1 MADYDIIVVGA
12 GNAALAAAVSA
23 RENGARVL
31 VLEKAPKNMRGGNTH
46 WSGGLFRFAYGE
58 PQNVKPLIPE
68 AEHQHENFYE
78 GIKPYS
84 VEDFHEDLMRVTNGR
99 TDPVLSRVIVE
110 NSKDTVFWMGEVGGI
125 EMEPA
130 ISVAA
135 VRKGN
140 GFVWLRGLVLRAV
153 HEGVGL
159 STSWFNTC
167 EKMGIE
173 VRYESAALSLVLND
187 GGRVCGVKVRD
198 ALGIRSISADAV
210 ILGCGGFEANAQM
223 RTQHIGPLLG
233 EAKVRG
239 TPHNQGDG
247 LRMALDI
254 GAMPWGQWSGCH
266 ATPISADWGDFAPRE
281 MTDRS
286 NRLSYPYAVMI
297 NRAGRRFVDEGE
309 NTQLMTYA
317 KFGRAILAQPGSKA
331 YQIFDSSVV
340 HLLEPRY
347 STSKPISADSLPAL
361 IDQLDIDNKEQ
372 AKATL
377 AQYNA
382 AARLLPG
389 QAVQLSGSVEKNNR
403 TETDEGYESFNLA
416 DAAGKKSASSVN
428 SVNSV
433 NSASGSSSSSI
444 DFLKNFDPTRLDGL
458 ATQGLDLNK
467 TNWALPLVKPP
478 FVAYSATGGI
488 TFTFGGLRI
497 NEQAEVI
504 GTDWRPIP
512 GLYACGEMVGGL
524 YYDNYPAGT
533 GLVSGATIGRI
544 AGRSAALRKPLL
556 DQPSPG
562 RAAPNGATSSGEVSS
577 AALMPQHDSAPT
589 AGRLEGWVP

>member
-1 MADYDIIVVGA
+1 MADYDVIVVGA

-23 RENGARVL
+23 REHGAQVL

-46 WSGGLFRFAYGE
+46 WSGGLFRFAYGD
-58 PQNVKPLIPE
+58 PQDVKPLIPD
-68 AEHQHENFYE
+68 AESHHENFYE

-99 TDPVLSRVIVE
+99 SDPVLSRVIVE
-110 NSKDTVFWMGEVGGI
+110 NSKDTVFWMKNTGHV

-140 GFVWLRGLVLRAV
+140 RLVWLRGLVVRAV

-159 STSWFNTC
+159 SGSWFKTC
-167 EKMGIE
+167 QTMGVE
-173 VRYESAALSLVLND
+173 VRYDSAALSLVVD
-187 GGRVCGVKVRD
+187 DKGRVSGVKVRD
-198 ALGIRSISADAV
+198 ANGIQTISADAV
-210 ILGCGGFEANAQM
+210 VLGCGGFEANSQM

-266 ATPISADWGDFAPRE
+266 ATPISADWGDFAPRK

-317 KFGRAILAQPGSKA
+317 KFGRAILAQPGGKV
-331 YQIFDSSVV
+331 YQIFDSNAA

-347 STSKPISADSLPAL
+347 STSKPIVADTLEGL
-361 IDQLDIDNKEQ
+361 VDQLDIEDK
-372 AKATL
+372 ARAVATL
-377 AQYNA
+377 EQYNA
-382 AARLLPG
+382 ATRVSPG
-389 QAVQLSGSVEKNNR
+389 QAGSTVEV
-403 TETDEGYESFNLA
+403 DEPLGH
-416 DAAGKKSASSVN
+416 
-428 SVNSV
+428 
-433 NSASGSSSSSI
+433 
-444 DFLKNFDPTRLDGL
+444 FDPTRLDGL
-458 ATQGLDLNK
+458 ATRGLDIDK
-467 TNWALPLVKPP
+467 TNWAMPLTKPP
-478 FVAYSATGGI
+478 YMAYSATGGI
-488 TFTFGGLRI
+488 TFTFGGLRVT
-497 NEQAEVI
+497 EQAEVV

-533 GLVSGATIGRI
+533 GLVSGATFGRI
-544 AGRSAALRKPLL
+544 AGRNAALKQPVVDR
-556 DQPSPG
+556 PSPG
-562 RAAPNGATSSGEVSS
+562 RSGHNGKTSSADLKPEADNTPSG
-577 AALMPQHDSAPT
+577 D
-589 AGRLEGWVP
+589 RLEGWVP